1 MSRAMPVLVLCSWIK
16 ARSSASRV
24 RGLRRA
30 LRRENELKT
39 R

>member
-1 MSRAMPVLVLCSWIK
+1 MSRAMPVLVLWSWIR

-30 LRRENELKT
+30 LRRENELMTK
-39 R
+39 